1 MSEAVTDPQPAPRR
15 RPLLFIVPLALFAL
29 VGVFLAIGLTRDP
42 STLPS
47 ALVGKD
53 APAFALPPLEG
64 RDGQG
69 FARSDLGGRPMLVNV
84 FASWCVPCRIEHPV
98 VSRLAEQGVVVQG
111 INYKDRPEDAKAWL
125 AELGDPFQRVGADRD
140 GRVAIEWGVYG
151 VPETFVVDKNGK
163 IAYRHVGP
171 LQPRDV
177 EEKILPLL
185 EKLK

>member
-1 MSEAVTDPQPAPRR
+1 MSEAATDPQPARR
-15 RPLLFIVPLALFAL
+15 RPLLFIVPLVLFAL
-29 VGVFLAIGLTRDP
+29 TGVFLAIGLSRDP

-47 ALVGKD
+47 ALVGKP
-53 APAFALPPLEG
+53 APTFALPPLEG
-64 RDGQG
+64 RDDHG
-69 FARSDLGGRPMLVNV
+69 FASTDLGGRPTLVNV

-98 VSRLAEQGVVVQG
+98 ISRLAEQGVAVQG
-111 INYKDRPEDAKAWL
+111 IDYKDKPEDARVWL
-125 AELGDPFQRVGADRD
+125 RELGDPFQHLGADRD

-151 VPETFVVDKNGK
+151 VPETFVVDKNGR